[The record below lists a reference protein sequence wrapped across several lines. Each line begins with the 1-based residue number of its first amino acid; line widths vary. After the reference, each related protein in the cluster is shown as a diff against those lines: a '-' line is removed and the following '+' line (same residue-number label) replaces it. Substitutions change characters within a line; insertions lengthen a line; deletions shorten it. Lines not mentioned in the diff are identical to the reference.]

1 MNRRQLITLLSGAAV
16 PWPLAARAQQP
27 DRVRRIGVLMTLAAD
42 DPEGQARVAAFRQ
55 GLQQLGWTGG
65 HEVQIE
71 IRWATSNIEARKHAA
86 ELVALAPDLILA
98 TGSPTVAALQQATR
112 SVPIVFVNVADPV
125 GAGFVDGLARPG
137 GNITGFALYEYS
149 MSGKFLELLKEIAPR
164 VTRVGVLRDP
174 AIAAGSGQLGVIQAL
189 APSFGVELTPIGV
202 RETGEIERGISAIAH
217 GPNGGVIVTGS
228 PLAVI
233 HRELIIALAARHRLP
248 AVYFYRF
255 FVREGGLISYGPDS
269 IDPYRRAAGYVDRI
283 LKGEKPANL
292 PVQAPT
298 KWFKL
303 PVKCKM
309 RWPAEL
315 PGSTGFVQSC
325 ASVSGSTAFLISSC
339 SFSTSVINPDFT
351 SVVIS
356 TLMVDLPSSGDVLQD
371 SFDQFLTPGE
381 TCGKFDAVRHHHQ
394 HDLFLRRQLKQ

>member
-1 MNRRQLITLLSGAAV
+1 MRRRDFITLLGSAPV
-16 PWPLAARAQQP
+16 LWPLAARAQQA
-27 DRVRRIGVLMTLAAD
+27 DRMRRIGVLMTLAAD

-65 HEVQIE
+65 HDVQIE
-71 IRWATSNIEARKHAA
+71 TRWATSNIEARKHAA

-202 RETGEIERGISAIAH
+202 RETGEIERGISAIARK
-217 GPNGGVIVTGS
+217 PNGGLIVTGS
-228 PLAVI
+228 PLAII

-283 LKGEKPANL
+283 LKGEKPADL

-298 KWFKL
+298 KFEL
-303 PVKCKM
+303 AINVK
-309 RWPAEL
+309 
-315 PGSTGFVQSC
+315 
-325 ASVSGSTAFLISSC
+325 TARTLGL
-339 SFSTSVINPDFT
+339 TVPDRLLALADEVI
-351 SVVIS
+351 
-356 TLMVDLPSSGDVLQD
+356 
-371 SFDQFLTPGE
+371 E
-381 TCGKFDAVRHHHQ
+381 
-394 HDLFLRRQLKQ
+394 

>member
-1 MNRRQLITLLSGAAV
+1 MSAKLKRREFITLLGGVAA
-16 PWPLAARAQQP
+16 WPLAASAQQP
-27 DRVRRIGVLMTLAAD
+27 DRVRRIGVLITLAAD

-65 HEVQIE
+65 HDVQIE
-71 IRWATSNIEARKHAA
+71 TRWATSNIEARKHAA

-164 VTRVGVLRDP
+164 VTRVAVLRDP

-202 RETGEIERGISAIAH
+202 REPGEIERGISAIAH

-283 LKGEKPANL
+283 LKGEKPADL

-298 KWFKL
+298 KFEL
-303 PVKCKM
+303 AINVKTAKTLGLDVP
-309 RWPAEL
+309 PALLARADE
-315 PGSTGFVQSC
+315 
-325 ASVSGSTAFLISSC
+325 
-339 SFSTSVINPDFT
+339 VID
-351 SVVIS
+351 
-356 TLMVDLPSSGDVLQD
+356 
-371 SFDQFLTPGE
+371 
-381 TCGKFDAVRHHHQ
+381 
-394 HDLFLRRQLKQ
+394 